1 MNPEL
6 KYEEKLSRRGFF
18 RIAAQTTLGFA
29 GLSAVSFV
37 CGVEEALTQIKGET
51 MSVIMMPK
59 PMIKGK
65 ISLEEAINK
74 RRSERTFRDVH
85 LTAEDL
91 SQILWAAQGKTD
103 PGGLRTAPSAGAQYP
118 LDIYVV
124 IGKVKGSGEGLYHHD
139 PQRHSLRLLYEG
151 DLRRS
156 LAEACLGQ
164 MFIADA
170 PIVIVITAEYER
182 ITDRYGERGV
192 RYAHME
198 VGHVG
203 QNIYLQAEALG
214 MGTVVIGAFRDR
226 VVSKSLRLPEK
237 HRPLYVMP
245 VGYVTQ

>member
-6 KYEEKLSRRGFF
+6 KYEEKLSSRGFF
-18 RIAAQTTLGFA
+18 RITAQITLDFV
-29 GLSAVSFV
+29 GLYVVSFV
-37 CGVEEALTQIKGET
+37 CCGEEALTQMKGET
-51 MSVIMMPK
+51 MSVIMLPK
-59 PMIKGK
+59 PMIRGK

-124 IGKVKGSGEGLYHHD
+124 IGKVKGSSKGLYHYD
-139 PQRHSLRLLYEG
+139 PQRHSLRLLHEG
-151 DLRRS
+151 ELRRT

-170 PIVIVITAEYER
+170 PIVIVITAEYGR

-203 QNIYLQAEALG
+203 QNIYLQAEVLG
-214 MGTVVIGAFRDR
+214 LGTVVIGAFRDR
-226 VVSKSLRLPEK
+226 AVSKSLRLPEK

-245 VGYVTQ
+245 VGYVRQ